1 MKAKVSER
9 FVPYKLTNNWYI
21 YDTITGTLIKQF
33 VGKGTKKACIEN
45 CKLRN
50 KVLRELS

>member
-1 MKAKVSER
+1 MQTKER
-9 FVPYKLTNNWYI
+9 FIPYKIENRWLI

-33 VGKGTKKACIEN
+33 KGRGRKEQCIEN

-50 KVLRELS
+50 KVLLNK